1 MSPNFFENKNYWVH
15 ELNGINS
22 GMPKNRISIKDV
34 LASNMRGYNT
44 RDGFQDIP
52 DQELQSFCENFSS
65 EMYDKI
71 LIPLVFLHKGDHFVP
86 SGNKYAIWAIEVLM
100 GHELVNFLISISDYQ
115 PKYTYYYSYQV
126 NKIRRKYP
134 TIIQL
139 IFSMS

>member
-71 LIPLVFLHKGDHFVP
+71 LIPLVFLQKGDHFVP
-86 SGNKYAIWAIEVLM
+86 SGNMYAIWAIEVLM
-100 GHELVNFLISISDYQ
+100 GDDLVNFFI
-115 PKYTYYYSYQV
+115 
-126 NKIRRKYP
+126 
-134 TIIQL
+134 
-139 IFSMS
+139 